1 MARNDKKKKD
11 SKYRAKLRAR
21 MTLAKKLKGGF
32 FIVKGGKNAGHR
44 MPRPMPILKAMTRG
58 EIIPEG

>member
-1 MARNDKKKKD
+1 MAKTDRKKKD

-21 MTLAKKLKGGF
+21 VALAKKLKGGF

-44 MPRPMPILKAMTRG
+44 MPRPMSILKAMSRG
-58 EIIPEG
+58 EIIS